1 MDKVII
7 ELQQVLLLLSRVD
20 NWCSN
25 PKIKKLKSMAH
36 TCRKFV
42 IKSALRL
49 RGIRFA
55 PKKSTKFRLLK
66 ILIGVTRIRLYE
78 IS

>member
-1 MDKVII
+1 MDKVIV
-7 ELQQVLLLLSRVD
+7 ELEHVFLLLARVD

-25 PKIKKLKSMAH
+25 PKVKKLKSMAH

-42 IKSALRL
+42 IKSALRF